1 MTDATKTAKILN
13 VIAARGWFTTEIY
26 WNEAQALKA
35 AGVIKMDS
43 KYTTGGNIK
52 PVWIAA

>member
-1 MTDATKTAKILN
+1 MSNETKTAKILN

-35 AGVIKMDS
+35 AGLIKMDS
-43 KYTTGGNIK
+43 RYTTGGNIK
-52 PVWIAA
+52 MVWVAA